1 MASSVAPKAYPI
13 NFQCLVEIYNLHK
26 TTFGLIKMCIPEK
39 KTFKHDEQNSAF
51 SLKKKNR

>member
-1 MASSVAPKAYPI
+1 MASSVAPEAYPV

-26 TTFGLIKMCIPEK
+26 MTFRLIKMCIPEK